1 MSRRCKLFENF
12 KIRKIEE
19 NLYENPSRK
28 TKKSQDK
35 LIKNLLSQWG
45 TEEENR
51 LIKNQIINN
60 FDENLEADQIKAR
73 EDSSSIAQI
82 A

>member
-1 MSRRCKLFENF
+1 M
-12 KIRKIEE
+12 RKIEE

-60 FDENLEADQIKAR
+60 FNENLEADQIRAR
-73 EDSSSIAQI
+73 EDNSSIAQM